1 MHLVQKAIS
10 ESLHMRTSGIQRTS
24 CLYFYDI
31 CIITCHSDCK
41 MGIKMM
47 MMMMIMKF
55 PSN

>member
-47 MMMMIMKF
+47 MMIMKF